1 MADLGRA
8 ALLVAFGLALYAAV
22 AGGFAAHRGRRRL
35 HESARNALVG
45 TFAATAVAALV
56 LLNAFRTRDFSFT
69 YVAAHSSRKLP
80 FPYSF
85 TAFWGGQEGSLLLWL
100 LVLTGLGSAAVLLNK
115 GLIRNLLPWTV
126 PVLGGV
132 AAFFALVPPLGPAPS
147 PGGFPPAVG
156 WGRAPRPQNPYL
168 IPPPPLLYLGYVG
181 MTI

>member
-8 ALLVAFGLALYAAV
+8 ALLLAFGLALYAAI
-22 AGGFAAHRGRRRL
+22 AGGLAAYQGRRRL

-45 TFAATAVAALV
+45 TFAVTAVAALV

-80 FPYSF
+80 FPYDY

-115 GLIRNLLPWTV
+115 GLVRNLLPWTV
-126 PVLGGV
+126 PVLGAV
-132 AAFFALVPPLGPAPS
+132 AAFFTLVLSFVASPFVRAAAPADGSGLTPS
-147 PGGFPPAVG
+147 L
-156 WGRAPRPQNPYL
+156 QNPYMM
-168 IPPPPLLYLGYVG
+168 IHP
-181 MTI
+181 